1 MNKTTCLLLILLAM
15 GFACVKKTPVPTH
28 DQAYTPETIRVTGMG
43 AYPAN
48 AVNPA
53 QAKLLAREA
62 AIQDAYRQI
71 LERLY
76 AVRLDANVVVRDAIA
91 ESVDVKSQV
100 QGYVRT
106 ARILSENNDTTRG
119 IYSVDMELEHN
130 KTKFKQMVS
139 GVWDR
144 R

>member
-1 MNKTTCLLLILLAM
+1 MNMMKWCILIVLALS
-15 GFACVKKTPVPTH
+15 FACGPKKHVPAH
-28 DQAYTPETIRVTGMG
+28 DQAYTRETIRVTGMG

-48 AVNPA
+48 AVNAA

-62 AIQDAYRQI
+62 AVQDAYRQI

-76 AVRLDANVVVRDAIA
+76 AVRIDANVAVRDAVA
-91 ESVDVKSQV
+91 ESVNVKSQV

-106 ARILSENNDTTRG
+106 ARVLSENNDPNRG
-119 IYSVDMELEHN
+119 IFTVDMELEHN

-139 GVWDR
+139 GAWDHR
-144 R
+144 